1 MNFVTLRVLGFLL
14 QERLEKKSPFSSCRH
29 AGPDVRGSD
38 LERWRQGFEITNIC
52 NIFVQPSKCLGWKVD
67 FNILSQSMYQ
77 GEDHQRHLN
86 GLSPSENSISLVFCF
101 VDRN

>member
-1 MNFVTLRVLGFLL
+1 MNFVTLRLLGFFL

-38 LERWRQGFEITNIC
+38 LERWRQGFE
-52 NIFVQPSKCLGWKVD
+52 SGR
-67 FNILSQSMYQ
+67 NILSQSMYQ
-77 GEDHQRHLN
+77 GEDHQHHLN
-86 GLSPSENSISLVFCF
+86 GLSPSENSISLVFRF